1 METLS
6 TLLIFILI
14 AISGFLSGSEIA
26 LFSLS
31 KIQLKHLREK
41 FKPAHRMIKKLLG
54 DPAGVLVTI
63 LVCNEI
69 ANIAI
74 SSIIS
79 ESVATSHDP
88 GLIRTF
94 AETYFPLFPV
104 WGVDLIIGTLL
115 TSPIVLILCEITP
128 KVVAA
133 RTNTLIAPL
142 AAPPLHALY
151 TAMAPIRM
159 GVLGVQRLS
168 GKFLPGNKSSDPRLL
183 STASKLRE
191 EDFLSMVEEAQREGT
206 VQSTELQLI
215 RNVFDLDDTP
225 VIEITTPLSR
235 IFMLSQNTTL
245 QQALSSMKEGAA
257 GQRYSRIPVYG
268 KNRIDVVGLLYSKDL
283 LLAKLE
289 KTDPTTPISEI
300 MWKPFFVSSATRL
313 NSLFRKMKRQR
324 IHLAMITNDAGTPVG
339 IVTMNDVLEALLDEL
354 LIEEEDDDL

>member
-6 TLLIFILI
+6 TFLIIILI

-74 SSIIS
+74 SSIIYNA
-79 ESVATSHDP
+79 VANS
-88 GLIRTF
+88 RTHSWTRDF
-94 AETYFPLFPV
+94 SETYFPLFPA
-104 WGVDLIIGTLL
+104 WGVDLIIGVII

-128 KVVAA
+128 KVIAA
-133 RTNTLIAPL
+133 RTNTLVAPL

-151 TAMAPIRM
+151 LAMAPVRM
-159 GVLGVQRLS
+159 AVIGVQRLV
-168 GKFLPGNKSSDPRLL
+168 GKIIPGKKSESRII

-206 VQSTELQLI
+206 VQSSELQLI

-235 IFMLSQNTTL
+235 IFMLPQTTTL

-257 GQRYSRIPVYG
+257 GQRYSRIPIYG

-289 KTDPTTPISEI
+289 KVEPNTPISDL
-300 MWKPFFVSSATRL
+300 MWKPFFVSSATHL

-324 IHLAMITNDAGTPVG
+324 IHLAMVTNEGGTPVG

-354 LIEEEDDDL
+354 LIEEEEEDA